1 MEGQHQPRLD
11 VRKRDVVHFLAES
24 GVSITLWLKA
34 RRRSRCSLYIACSRH
49 VSQFIFTSAASSRGP
64 RHLPIVSLMLQLSAG
79 RLRYIEPSA
88 SFMYAKS
95 ISSTAAAGLCAAPG
109 CEPSYDY
116 GQPSIKSYF
125 AMVCAQIVTVT
136 LELLF
141 WGLSA
146 ELC

>member
-1 MEGQHQPRLD
+1 MSSI
-11 VRKRDVVHFLAES
+11 FLAES
-24 GVSITLWLKA
+24 GVSIILSLKA
-34 RRRSRCSLYIACSRH
+34 RRRSKCSLYIACKSSR
-49 VSQFIFTSAASSRGP
+49 QLIFTSAASSRGP
-64 RHLPIVSLMLQLSAG
+64 QHLPTVSLMLQLSAG
-79 RLRYIEPSA
+79 RLRNLEPSA
-88 SFMYAKS
+88 SFIYATS